1 MKKWIFLICPT
12 VMLAVFMV
20 FYSADRKK
28 AAAHEVEYQA
38 KKQKTIDDKKRADEV
53 IRDKNRKDTAEKEA
67 KKVEEDRQKE
77 AKKAADIAKEKQD
90 DLDATNTAKANFAS
104 RTTEI
109 KAMDAQIVA
118 VQRQRDQFLKE
129 IFAVTSDMERARI
142 ERTTAELD
150 QERTRKRLLDAF
162 ASDPMMQMPPPA
174 GFGAGGPGG
183 PGGRG
188 GRGGPGG
195 GGPGGGGQGRGQ

>member
-12 VMLAVFMV
+12 VMLGVFLV

-28 AAAHEVEYQA
+28 AAAHEIEYQA
-38 KKQKTIDDKKRADEV
+38 KKQKAIDDKKRADEV
-53 IRDKNRKDTAEKEA
+53 IRDKNRKDQAEKEA
-67 KKVEEDRQKE
+67 KKAEDDRQKE

-90 DLDATNTAKANFAS
+90 DLDATNTAKGNFATRS
-104 RTTEI
+104 NEI
-109 KAMDAQIVA
+109 KAIDAQIVA
-118 VQRQRDQFLKE
+118 AQKQRDQLLKD
-129 IFAVTSDMERARI
+129 IFGITGEMERARI

-150 QERTRKRLLDAF
+150 QERTRKRLLDAL
-162 ASDPMMQMPPPA
+162 ASDPSMQMPPP
-174 GFGAGGPGG
+174 GAFGPGG

-195 GGPGGGGQGRGQ
+195 GPGGGGQGRGQ

>member
-1 MKKWIFLICPT
+1 
-12 VMLAVFMV
+12 MLAVFMV

-28 AAAHEVEYQA
+28 AAAHEAEYQVA
-38 KKQKTIDDKKRADEV
+38 KQKAIDDKKRADEL

-67 KKVEEDRQKE
+67 KKAEEDRQKE

-90 DLDATNTAKANFAS
+90 DVDATNTAKANFAT

-109 KAMDAQIVA
+109 KAIDAQIVA
-118 VQRQRDQFLKE
+118 AQKQRDQLLKE
-129 IFAVTSDMERARI
+129 IFAVNSDMERARI

-150 QERTRKRLLDAF
+150 QERTRKRLLEAF
-162 ASDPMMQMPPPA
+162 ASDPLMQMPPPGA
-174 GFGAGGPGG
+174 FGAGGPGG